1 VRKDVVR
8 IETGPRQPEI
18 RLARAPNVPTPRS
31 MIERHALTACH
42 QCMFDFRGMPDA
54 DVLGVTMMLPSDGI
68 VLGLSKQQ
76 TLLYGRILLP
86 RAYQD
91 ELFLISLALYRLS
104 ALPSAKDPGSGPWL
118 LIDKMRVRFL
128 RLVAQRVAEGNV
140 DDVLIHSIC
149 CAIPVDSH
157 LGLLEYAM
165 AHLRGLETLIKLR
178 GGLSEVGSTYDSLGW
193 VLREVVL
200 HVMATTK
207 LSVCSGSQI
216 QHWASNPDDWTDRT
230 SLSAQGCTTA
240 MPDGVQALV
249 DCGSVS
255 SDMIV
260 VLSDFQTW
268 LSGFWTDAATMSP
281 AWRRRIPDTLTDLER
296 TLFLALICLA
306 DDLTRLGDHPGA
318 DLWRKSHQRAL
329 EILEAEHLWKDSRN
343 ADCLLWIATV
353 VSLPDKRI
361 PLDVWDRLQDR
372 VLRSRSDIATVGD
385 ITRVLRR
392 FFAPVPRLTVWLNH
406 WHAKLS

>member
-1 VRKDVVR
+1 
-8 IETGPRQPEI
+8 
-18 RLARAPNVPTPRS
+18 
-31 MIERHALTACH
+31 
-42 QCMFDFRGMPDA
+42 
-54 DVLGVTMMLPSDGI
+54 MLPSDGI

-76 TLLYGRILLP
+76 TLLYGRTLLP

-91 ELFLISLALYRLS
+91 ELFLTSLALYRLS
-104 ALPSAKDPGSGPWL
+104 ALPLAKDTESGPRQI
-118 LIDKMRVRFL
+118 IDRMRVRFL
-128 RLVAQRVAEGNV
+128 GLVNQRLLWGNV

-178 GGLSEVGSTYDSLGW
+178 GGLDEVGSTYDSLDW

-207 LSVCSGSQI
+207 LSVRRSIQI
-216 QHWASNPDDWTDRT
+216 QHWASNPDDWTGRT
-230 SLSAQGCTTA
+230 SSPTLGCTAA
-240 MPDGVQALV
+240 MPHGFQALIE
-249 DCGSVS
+249 CGSIS

-260 VLSDFQTW
+260 VISDFQTW
-268 LSGFWTDAATMSP
+268 LIGSCAGTAAMSP

-318 DLWRKSHQRAL
+318 DIWRKGRQRAI
-329 EILEAEHLWKDSRN
+329 EVLEAEHLWKDSRN
-343 ADCLLWIATV
+343 ADCMLWVATV
-353 VSLPDKRI
+353 VSLPDTQV
-361 PLDVWDRLQDR
+361 PLDIWDRLQDR
-372 VLRSRSDIATVGD
+372 ILRSRSDIATVED
-385 ITRVLRR
+385 ITHVLRR
-392 FFAPVPRLTVWLNH
+392 FFAPVPRLTVWLKY
-406 WHAKLS
+406 WHARLSRP